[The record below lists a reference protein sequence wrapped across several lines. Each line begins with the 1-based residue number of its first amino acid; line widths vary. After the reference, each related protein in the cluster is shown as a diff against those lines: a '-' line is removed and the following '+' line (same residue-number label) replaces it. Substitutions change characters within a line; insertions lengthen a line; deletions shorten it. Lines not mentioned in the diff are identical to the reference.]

1 MCFSIATSVCSPL
14 APYCYVM
21 SLYFLTTD
29 QWVPSVRSNDTREW
43 NKIDAAATYRI
54 ASPPLVSENEA
65 PCPFAT
71 RQWRQARTW
80 QDAPLPPRRL
90 VGFCSIHRALYPRA
104 LATVSATRRG
114 ACACL
119 CVMCAGRCVGR
130 GVLAAPL
137 CHRVSC
143 AAVVFACVWFIAHA
157 VCCLLPLFL
166 SLPSVLWPRCVPPGP
181 LCALRCLPVVVLA
194 SHTPRCQI
202 C

>member
-1 MCFSIATSVCSPL
+1 MTGVVLSCSGPSGPPIAFPRSPK
-14 APYCYVM
+14 APLCYVM

-54 ASPPLVSENEA
+54 ASPPLVSENPP

-90 VGFCSIHRALYPRA
+90 VGFCSIHRALYPRD

-119 CVMCAGRCVGR
+119 CVACAGWCVGR

-137 CHRVSC
+137 WSRVSC
-143 AAVVFACVWFIAHA
+143 ADLALAATRRLVHA
-157 VCCLLPLFL
+157 VCCLSFL
-166 SLPSVLWPRCVPPGP
+166 VL
-181 LCALRCLPVVVLA
+181 L
-194 SHTPRCQI
+194 
-202 C
+202 